1 MLIRTLVAVILVF
14 SLIPCS
20 DAFGQTPIT
29 QADINRAKAAIEMLK
44 QDIEI
49 KEAEL
54 RVMELQLARQST
66 TGSPAPKPATR
77 ATQVAAPKLVASSIS
92 MAPQTSGVEVE
103 NAIEKAPKRSN
114 IDPRPYEDA
123 IQGRLNF
130 FRTSQGSKW
139 LALDE
144 KRLVYWVLDDEAYIL
159 NLSHTC
165 TGLLDTDRLKLQSF
179 SNKVRAGHDGVV
191 FGDQLCLIESIS
203 KLGGR
208 SLPKPPRK

>member
-14 SLIPCS
+14 SLIPGS
-20 DAFGQTPIT
+20 DAFGQSPIT
-29 QADINRAKAAIEMLK
+29 QADIARAKAAIEMLK

-66 TGSPAPKPATR
+66 GSPTSRPAPRPAQASTAKP
-77 ATQVAAPKLVASSIS
+77 VASNSP

-103 NAIEKAPKRSN
+103 NVVEKAPKRSN
-114 IDPRPYEDA
+114 IDPRPYEEA

-130 FRTSQGSKW
+130 FRISQGSKW

-144 KRLVYWVLDDEAYIL
+144 KRLVYWVLDDEAYLL

-165 TGLLDTDRLKLQSF
+165 AGLLDTERLRLQSF
-179 SNKVRAGHDGVV
+179 SNKVRAGHDGVI